1 MLVSIDCT
9 NCRNAFVTSLAATL
23 RIYVRQLVT
32 LLQELE
38 PTEQRVLH
46 RDTQSSTLPSTHT
59 EHEREQPSAAKVCA
73 LVFQG
78 LSQLFA
84 LCDPKL
90 ADGFSG
96 GGLLRQFFDPLDAF
110 LGIDHNFS
118 LPTAWLAKT
127 FSISVCFILLL
138 SLWFL
143 NIFSCSSSRL

>member
-1 MLVSIDCT
+1 M
-9 NCRNAFVTSLAATL
+9 TSLAATL

-46 RDTQSSTLPSTHT
+46 RDTQSSSLPSTTDHEH

-127 FSISVCFILLL
+127 FSISVCFIPSL
-138 SLWFL
+138 SLCFL
-143 NIFSCSSSRL
+143 LIFSCSSARL